1 MKTRMEFEELIRRE
15 EALDDAIDY
24 LAMAKQNLED
34 SLPGEAQ
41 EIEYIASSLQYE
53 LFGLRARINACADHL
68 APRDGDE

>member
-1 MKTRMEFEELIRRE
+1 MKTRMEFEDLIRRE

-24 LAMAKQNLED
+24 LALAKQNLEE

-53 LFGLRARINACADHL
+53 LFGLRTKINACADRIPSH
-68 APRDGDE
+68 DGDE